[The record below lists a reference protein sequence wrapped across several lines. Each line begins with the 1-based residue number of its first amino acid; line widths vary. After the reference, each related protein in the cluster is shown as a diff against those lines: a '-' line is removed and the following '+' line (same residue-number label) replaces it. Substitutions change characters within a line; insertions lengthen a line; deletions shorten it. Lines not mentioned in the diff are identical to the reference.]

1 MKWSLKLGSIGGIGV
16 YLHWTFALL
25 IGWIFLSHLGA
36 GQTTSQ
42 ALVGVGFVLALFT
55 CVVMHEFGHALVAKH
70 YGVRTR
76 DITLL
81 PIGGVARMERIPDKP
96 LQEFWVSVAGP
107 AVNALIA
114 GILFV
119 ILMLFDHWQPIRT
132 LQGLEGGFIEQLMWV
147 NLFIG
152 AFNLLP
158 AFPMDGGRVLRS
170 LLATRMGHRRA
181 TVIAANIGQVMAI
194 LLGVIGFFYNPI
206 LIFIAVFVYLGA
218 QGEVDYVETQSSLE
232 GLHVRDAMMTRF
244 RSLSAGDSVDT
255 AVEELL
261 AGAQQDFPVLDN
273 GQILGILRRNDLVK
287 ALTDGLKEATVGDVM
302 CRECFPVEESD
313 VLMATLETMSNDQN
327 TSVPVLGRGRFV
339 GLLTLENI
347 GELLMVNAA
356 ITSAAPAR

>member
-16 YLHWTFALL
+16 YLHWTFGLL
-25 IGWIFLSHLGA
+25 IAWIFLAHLGA
-36 GQTTSQ
+36 GQTTGQ
-42 ALVGVGFVLALFT
+42 AVVGVAFILALFA

-70 YGVRTR
+70 CGVRTR

-81 PIGGVARMERIPDKP
+81 PIGGVARMERIPDKAM
-96 LQEFWVSVAGP
+96 QEFWVSVAGP

-114 GILFV
+114 GILFIV
-119 ILMLFDHWQPIRT
+119 LALFDHWQPVRT
-132 LQGLEGGFIEQLMWV
+132 LEGLEGGFVEQLMWV

-170 LLATRMGHRRA
+170 LLATRMGRRRA

-194 LLGVIGFFYNPI
+194 LLGVVGFFYNPV

-218 QGEVDYVETQSSLE
+218 QAEMDYVETQSALE

-244 RSLSAGDSVDT
+244 RTLAAGDSVGT

-261 AGAQQDFPVLDN
+261 AGAQQDFPVLED
-273 GQILGILRRNDLVK
+273 GQVLGILRRNDLVK
-287 ALTDGLKEATVGDVM
+287 ALTDGRQTATVADVM
-302 CRECFPVEESD
+302 YRECIPVDESD
-313 VLMATLETMSNDQN
+313 VLMMTLESMGNNQN
-327 TSVPVLGRGRFV
+327 SSVPVLGRGRFV

-347 GELLMVNAA
+347 SELLMVNAA
-356 ITSAAPAR
+356 LTGVAPAR